1 MKHSELTPL
10 KTAIASVLTGDIAV
24 PLRVKLLRLRDAITA
39 AQEPFTK
46 SLNDMLA
53 KHDAVLAQI
62 DADAQ
67 VKMQTVMSE
76 AEQNKAAAQ
85 AAVAEWRSTAES
97 AEVQFP
103 RTDLSLADFND
114 LPASLMKHAEPL
126 LLTIAETPAPD
137 QP

>member
-1 MKHSELTPL
+1 MKHSELIPL

-62 DADAQ
+62 DADTQ
-67 VKMQTVMSE
+67 VKMQAVMSE
-76 AEQNKAAAQ
+76 AEQDKAAAQ
-85 AAVAEWRSTAES
+85 AALAEWRSTAEA
-97 AEVQFP
+97 AEVELP

-114 LPASLMKHAEPL
+114 LPAALMKDAEPL
-126 LLTIAETPAPD
+126 LLTIAETSTPD

>member
-53 KHDAVLAQI
+53 KHDAALAQI
-62 DADAQ
+62 DADTQ
-67 VKMQTVMSE
+67 VKMQAVMSE
-76 AEQNKAAAQ
+76 AEQDKAAAQ
-85 AAVAEWRSTAES
+85 AALAEWRSTAEA
-97 AEVQFP
+97 AEVELP

-114 LPASLMKHAEPL
+114 LPAALMKDAEPL
-126 LLTIAETPAPD
+126 LLSIAETSTPD